1 VTLDTFGP
9 FVYLAVFIL
18 AIVEGEVG
26 YVAAAT
32 LVAHGRLNAMGVM
45 LAGASGA
52 AVGDQMYFY
61 VLRGRLA
68 RWLAWFPRLGRKAGP
83 LAERVRKNHVAM
95 VLLLRFAPGLRV
107 AIAAA
112 CAYADVPPITFS
124 VLNGI
129 TAAVWAVAVMGLV
142 AWVGP
147 TYLASLGLAGWK
159 GALLMGVVVVMLFR
173 IAGRVERKAIA
184 QAEEE
189 TVEETV

>member
-1 VTLDTFGP
+1 MTLDTFGP
-9 FVYLAVFIL
+9 FVYLAVFIA

-32 LVAHGRLNAMGVM
+32 LVAQGRLDAMGVM

-68 RWLAWFPRLGRKAGP
+68 RWLAWFPRLERKAGP
-83 LAERVRKNHVAM
+83 LADRVRKNHVAM

-112 CAYADVPPITFS
+112 CAYADVPPVTFS

-129 TAAVWAVAVMGLV
+129 TAAVWAVVVMGLV

-159 GALLMGVVVVMLFR
+159 GALLMGVVVVVLFR

-184 QAEEE
+184 PAEEGQ
-189 TVEETV
+189 VELL

>member
-1 VTLDTFGP
+1 VTLDSLGP
-9 FVYLAVFIL
+9 FVYLAIFVL

-45 LAGASGA
+45 VAGASGA
-52 AVGDQMYFY
+52 AFGDQMYFY
-61 VLRGRLA
+61 ALRGRLA
-68 RWLAWFPRLGRKAGP
+68 RWLAWFPTLERRAGP
-83 LAERVRKNHVAM
+83 LADRVRRNRVAM

-112 CAYADVPPITFS
+112 CAYADVPPLTFS
-124 VLNGI
+124 VLNAI
-129 TAAVWAVAVMGLV
+129 TAAVWAVGVMVLV

-147 TYLASLGLAGWK
+147 TFLSTLGLAGWK
-159 GALLMGVVVVMLFR
+159 GALLMAVVVVVLFR

-184 QAEEE
+184 ESE
-189 TVEETV
+189 

>member
-1 VTLDTFGP
+1 MTLDAFGP
-9 FVYLAVFIL
+9 FVYLAVFVA

-32 LVAHGRLNAMGVM
+32 LVAHGRLHPMGVM

-61 VLRGRLA
+61 ALRGRLTRWVA
-68 RWLAWFPRLGRKAGP
+68 RFPALGRRAAP
-83 LAERVRKNHVAM
+83 LVERVRRNRIAM

-112 CAYADVPPITFS
+112 CAYADVPPLTFS
-124 VLNGI
+124 VLNAI
-129 TAAVWAVAVMGLV
+129 TAIVWAVAVMGLV

-147 TYLASLGLAGWK
+147 TYLAAIGLSGWK
-159 GALLMGVVVVMLFR
+159 GALLMGVIVVAVFR
-173 IAGRVERKAIA
+173 FVGRVERKAMVS
-184 QAEEE
+184 Q
-189 TVEETV
+189 

>member
-9 FVYLAVFIL
+9 FIYLAVFIA

-61 VLRGRLA
+61 VLRGRLE

-83 LAERVRKNHVAM
+83 LAERVRKNHIAM

-112 CAYADVPPITFS
+112 CAYADVPPLTFS

-129 TAAVWAVAVMGLV
+129 TAAVWAVGVMGLV

-147 TYLASLGLAGWK
+147 TYLASLGLGGWK
-159 GALLMGVVVVMLFR
+159 GALLMGVVVVVLFR
-173 IAGRVERKAIA
+173 LAGRVERKAIA
-184 QAEEE
+184 PAGEDPA
-189 TVEETV
+189 